1 MFRNKKLVF
10 AVVLFAGLCIA
21 AGSVL
26 AGMAKKPIDLEEVD
40 EADIDKEIL
49 RLGIIA
55 ELDAVSL
62 YEQLAANA
70 TDERIKKIMLHTAK
84 EEKTHVGE
92 FQALLL
98 MVDKEQKEELIAGE
112 KDLLEELA
120 EKD

>member
-1 MFRNKKLVF
+1 MLKSKKLVF
-10 AVVLFAGLCIA
+10 VVVVFAGVCIA
-21 AGSVL
+21 ASMAL
-26 AGMAKKPIDLEEVD
+26 AGMAKKPIDMDKVD
-40 EADIDKEIL
+40 KADIDKEIL

-62 YEQLAANA
+62 YEQMAANA
-70 TDERIKKIMLHTAK
+70 QDERVKKIMLHTAK

-98 MVDKEQKEELIAGE
+98 MIDKEQKEELVAGE
-112 KDLLEELA
+112 KELMEELA